1 MNPGM
6 IEPTETFV
14 IAVLLA
20 VGAQVLAG
28 HLRLPAI
35 VLWLVGGM
43 LLGPYGLHLL
53 DIGTVQPA
61 METLIELGLA
71 VILFEGGL
79 NLNLRALR
87 EQGWVV
93 GRLVLLG
100 PLITMLLGGS
110 LLHTFS
116 NLPWDMSLLFG
127 ALVAVGGPTVII
139 PIVRQTR
146 LDRKLR
152 HILTGEAMLIDA
164 VGAMLAIVMLQIVIS
179 PDFTVQSILPSLGVK
194 FIVGLACGWAGG
206 RLLILLLRG
215 NWLKDTELRPTATL
229 AIVWALFHLSNHIS
243 DQAGLL
249 AVLIAGAV
257 LQYEQLP
264 DIQRLR
270 HFKGSLATLLVGMLF
285 VLLAAGLNLGIAVN
299 YLAQGIL
306 LFLALVFVI
315 RPLVVASSVFGSDL
329 KLNQMQYLALMAPRG
344 VVAAAIT
351 ALFGVIISRM
361 GIPGGEVLESL
372 VYIIIILSVLVYG
385 TLASPL
391 SKKLEVEGS
400 DERSVLIVGGG
411 QIGAELGRAL
421 SDDREVRF
429 LDLNAEVI
437 AHLQNSGFVAVR
449 GNALDPM
456 YMEIVHAEEIGVIV
470 AMTGSSDHN
479 LLIAQLAQNDFHAH
493 EVYVALQQDDEL
505 KQARMIKQLGAK
517 RLFAKPYKYTYW
529 NDQAYRKRLVY
540 ETRLIE
546 EDSPLIGV
554 AMSAARIP
562 HGVQPL
568 VVVRNGRT
576 ELPHDNFR
584 FAAGDEIKMLMRPER
599 MQEGQPLIL
608 PPSAAS
614 KPAAAAPAKA

>member
-1 MNPGM
+1 MNPGI

-28 HLRLPAI
+28 HLRMPAI
-35 VLWLVGGM
+35 VLWLAGGM
-43 LLGPYGLHLL
+43 LLGPYGVHLL
-53 DIGTVQPA
+53 DIGAVQPA

-110 LLHTFS
+110 LLHLFS
-116 NLPWDMSLLFG
+116 NLPWDISLLFG
-127 ALVAVGGPTVII
+127 ALVAVGGPTVIV

-179 PDFTVQSILPSLGVK
+179 PSFTVESILPSLTSK
-194 FIVGLACGWAGG
+194 FLVGIFCGWAGG
-206 RLLILLLRG
+206 PLLILLLRG

-243 DQAGLL
+243 DQAGLM
-249 AVLIAGAV
+249 AVLVAGAV

-299 YLAQGIL
+299 YLGQGIL
-306 LFLALVFVI
+306 LFLALVVVI

-329 KLNQMQYLALMAPRG
+329 SLNQMKYLAMMAPRG

-351 ALFGVIISRM
+351 ALFGVIITRM
-361 GIPGGEVLESL
+361 GIPGGEVLEAL

-385 TLASPL
+385 MLASPL
-391 SKKLEVEGS
+391 SKKLAVEGS

-411 QIGAELGRAL
+411 QIGAELGRTL

-429 LDLNAEVI
+429 LDLNGEVI
-437 AHLQNSGFVAVR
+437 AHLQNSGYVAVR
-449 GNALDPM
+449 GNALDPI

-470 AMTGSSDHN
+470 VMTGSSDHN
-479 LLIAQLAQNDFHAH
+479 LLIAQLAQNDFHVP
-493 EVYVALQQDDEL
+493 EVFVALQPDDEQ
-505 KQARMIKQLGAK
+505 KQARMMKQLGAK
-517 RLFAKPYKYTYW
+517 RLFAKPYNYTYW

-540 ETRLIE
+540 ESRTVE

-554 AMSAARIP
+554 SMAEARIP

-568 VVVRNGRT
+568 VVIRNGRT
-576 ELPHDNFR
+576 ELTCDEFR

-608 PPSAAS
+608 PP
-614 KPAAAAPAKA
+614 AKQATATTPVA

>member
-1 MNPGM
+1 MDPSV

-20 VGAQVLAG
+20 VGAQVAAG
-28 HLRLPAI
+28 HIRLPAI
-35 VLWLVGGM
+35 VLWLGGGM
-43 LLGPYGLHLL
+43 LLGPWGLGLL
-53 DIGTVQPA
+53 NVVAIQPA

-100 PLITMLLGGS
+100 PLITMLTSGG
-110 LLHTFS
+110 LLHWFS
-116 NLPWDMSLLFG
+116 GLAWDISLLFG

-179 PDFTVQSILPSLGVK
+179 PSFNAQSIIPTLAVK
-194 FIVGLACGWAGG
+194 FLVGISCGWVGG
-206 RLLILLLRG
+206 RLLTWLLRG

-229 AIVWALFHLSNHIS
+229 AMVWALYHLANHIS
-243 DQAGLL
+243 DQAGLM
-249 AVLIAGAV
+249 AVLVAGAV
-257 LQYEQLP
+257 LQFEQLP

-285 VLLAAGLNLGIAVN
+285 VLLAAGLNLGIALQ
-299 YLAQGIL
+299 YLGQGIL

-315 RPLVVASSVFGSDL
+315 RPLVVVSSVFGSDL
-329 KLNQMQYLALMAPRG
+329 SAGQIKYLSAMAPRG

-361 GIPGGEVLESL
+361 GIPGGEVLEAL

-385 TLASPL
+385 ILASPL
-391 SKKLEVEGS
+391 SHWFGVEGS

-411 QIGAELGRAL
+411 QIGAELGRSL
-421 SDDREVRF
+421 NDDREVRF
-429 LDLNAEVI
+429 LDLNGEVI
-437 AHLQNSGFVAVR
+437 EHLQRSGFVAVR
-449 GNALDPM
+449 GNALDPL

-479 LLIAQLAQNDFHAH
+479 LLIAQLARNEFHVP
-493 EVYVALQQDDEL
+493 EVFVALQPDDEQ
-505 KQARMIKQLGAK
+505 KQSRVIEQLDAR
-517 RLFAKPYKYTYW
+517 RLFAKPYNYTYW
-529 NDQAYRKRLVY
+529 NDQAYRKRLVF
-540 ETRLIE
+540 ETRIVE
-546 EDSPLIGV
+546 EGSELVGV
-554 AMSAARIP
+554 AMSEARIP

-568 VVVRNGRT
+568 VVMRDGRS
-576 ELPHDNFR
+576 ELPHDSFC
-584 FAAGDEIKMLMRPER
+584 FEAGDEIRMLMRPER
-599 MQEGQPLIL
+599 IEEGQPLIL
-608 PPSAAS
+608 PPAEKG
-614 KPAAAAPAKA
+614 KPEAAPAES

>member
-1 MNPGM
+1 MMPT

-14 IAVLLA
+14 IAVLLS
-20 VGAQVLAG
+20 VGAQVLAA
-28 HLRLPAI
+28 HWRLPAI
-35 VLWLVGGM
+35 VMWLTGGM
-43 LLGPYGLHLL
+43 LLGPFGLHLL
-53 DIGTVQPA
+53 NIAAIQPA

-87 EQGWVV
+87 EQGAVV

-100 PLITMLLGGS
+100 PLFTMLLGGG

-152 HILTGEAMLIDA
+152 HILMGEAMLIDA

-179 PDFTVQSILPSLGVK
+179 PNFSMQYILPELFVK
-194 FIVGLACGWAGG
+194 FVVGISCGWAGG
-206 RLLILLLRG
+206 RLLTMMLESP
-215 NWLKDTELRPTATL
+215 WLKDNELRPTATL
-229 AIVWALFHLSNHIS
+229 AVVWALFHLSNHIS
-243 DQAGLL
+243 DQAGLM
-249 AVLIAGAV
+249 AVLVAGAV
-257 LQYEQLP
+257 LQHKHLP

-270 HFKGSLATLLVGMLF
+270 NFKGSLSTLLVGMLF
-285 VLLAAGLNLGIAVN
+285 VLLAASLNLGIMVN
-299 YLAQGIL
+299 YLGQGIL

-315 RPLVVASSVFGSDL
+315 RPLVVASSVFGAGMSVG
-329 KLNQMQYLALMAPRG
+329 QIQFLAMMAPRG

-351 ALFGVIISRM
+351 ALFSVIISRM
-361 GIPGGEVLESL
+361 GIPGGEVLEAL
-372 VYIIIILSVLVYG
+372 VYIVIILSVLVYG
-385 TLASPL
+385 TIASPL
-391 SKKLEVEGS
+391 SRMLKVEGS

-437 AHLQNSGFVAVR
+437 ENLQRSGFQAVR

-456 YMEIVHAEEIGVIV
+456 YMEIVHAEEIGVVV

-479 LLIAQLAQNDFHAH
+479 LLIAQMVRDNFHAP
-493 EVYVALQQDDEL
+493 EIYVTLQPDDEN
-505 KQARMIKQLGAK
+505 KQSRMIERLGAK
-517 RLFAKPYKYTYW
+517 RLFAKPYQFTYW
-529 NDQAYRKRLVY
+529 NDQAYRKRLIY
-540 ETRLIE
+540 ETRFIE
-546 EDSPLIGV
+546 ADSPLIGV
-554 AMSAARIP
+554 RMADARIP
-562 HGVQPL
+562 HGVQPM
-568 VVVRNGRT
+568 VIVRT
-576 ELPHDNFR
+576 EQTHLPHDDFI
-584 FAAGDEIKMLMRPER
+584 FAAGDEIKMLLRPER
-599 MQEGQPLIL
+599 MQEGQALIL
-608 PPSAAS
+608 PPAEH
-614 KPAAAAPAKA
+614 PEAAPQAS